1 MKNFRIYKILFII
14 IIAVS
19 TLQFTSCIEEIEENA
34 CNKSDADDKVVN
46 IMALVTIDNII
57 THIPVDSVN
66 INVEITY
73 LPCGGIESETSP
85 TYYYAAMTDTFGI
98 YESPISN
105 IVMNNT
111 EDRIKVSVVAPN
123 LDYYQQNYHTKYF
136 GYYNLG
142 GAGLEEIE
150 LEVFQKQQ

>member
-1 MKNFRIYKILFII
+1 MKNLKKYRILFLFII
-14 IIAVS
+14 AIGMI
-19 TLQFTSCIEEIEENA
+19 QFSSCIEEVEENA
-34 CNKSDADDKVVN
+34 CTESVAADKVVN
-46 IMALVTIDNII
+46 IMAIVNIENI
-57 THIPVDSVN
+57 TTHIPVDSVE
-66 INVEITY
+66 ITVEITY
-73 LPCGGIESETSP
+73 LPCGGVESETNP
-85 TYYYAAMTDTFGI
+85 TYSYSSMTDTFGI

-111 EDRIKVSVVAPN
+111 EDRIKVYVVAPN
-123 LDYYQQNYHTKYF
+123 LDYHQQNYHTKYF